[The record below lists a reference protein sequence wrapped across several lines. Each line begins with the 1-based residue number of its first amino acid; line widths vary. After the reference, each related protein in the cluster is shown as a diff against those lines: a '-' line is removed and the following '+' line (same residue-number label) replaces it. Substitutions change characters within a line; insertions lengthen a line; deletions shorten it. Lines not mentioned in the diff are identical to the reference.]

1 MATLSIPKSLQGN
14 AAFVGQGLDNEDV
27 VKSLMNIYSHEVLPV
42 IDKFYQA
49 VVYNDYKLLPSLS
62 MRLRPYFQTMGISTE
77 ALETMEH
84 PEELQDDHRNI
95 QKLYFKVRTLCESG
109 IEIIRTKRARMETR
123 NMGSPEKFFKDI
135 DDLE

>member
-1 MATLSIPKSLQGN
+1 MATLSIPTSLQGN

-49 VVYNDYKLLPSLS
+49 VMYNDYKILPSLS

-84 PEELQDDHRNI
+84 PEELQNDHRNI

-109 IEIIRTKRARMETR
+109 IDVIRTKMARMETR
-123 NMGSPEKFFKDI
+123 NMGSPIKIVDQN
-135 DDLE
+135 DNLE